1 MPCSSASS
9 KNLVTIV
16 ISALIGAVVVFGG
29 YSLGSRI
36 IGATGPAESARP
48 IAPRGNLD
56 GEEQRTIALFES
68 AAPSVVYI
76 TTVSVERNFFTMN
89 VFEVPQG
96 AGSGFVW
103 DSRGYIVT
111 NFHVIKGAQ
120 SARVTLSNQQTYP
133 AQLVGIEPDKDLAV
147 LKISAP
153 DVTLQPIQ
161 VGSSKELRVGQRVF
175 AIGNPFGFDHTLTT
189 GIIGGLGR
197 EISSAVTDRP
207 IQGVIQT
214 DAAINPGNS
223 GGPLLDSAGRLI
235 GINTAIVS
243 PSGSYAGLG
252 FAVPVDTVNR
262 IVPQLIKYGRAK
274 KSALGIRLLE
284 THGSHQQR
292 LHGVIVAE
300 VLKGSPAD
308 KAGITP
314 LSRLPDGSIQL
325 GDIIT
330 GADGL
335 PVSDGNDL
343 FRILDEKKPG
353 DKLIL
358 DLTNS
363 GEVRTVA
370 VKLGMLQP

>member
-1 MPCSSASS
+1 MPSPSASS
-9 KNLVTIV
+9 KSFFTIAF
-16 ISALIGAVVVFGG
+16 SALVGAAVVFGG
-29 YSLGSRI
+29 YSLGARV
-36 IGATGPAESARP
+36 IGATKRGESPRAVV
-48 IAPRGNLD
+48 PRGGLD
-56 GEEQRTIALFES
+56 GEEHRTIALFES

-76 TTVSVERNFFTMN
+76 TTVAVERNFFTMN

-96 AGSGFVW
+96 AGSGFIW

-111 NFHVIKGAQ
+111 NFHVIKDAQ

-153 DVTLQPIQ
+153 DVSLQPIQ
-161 VGSSKELRVGQRVF
+161 VGSSKDLRVGQRVF

-197 EISSAVTDRP
+197 EINSAVTDRP

-243 PSGSYAGLG
+243 TSGSYAGLG

-262 IVPQLIKYGRAK
+262 VVPQLIKFGRVK

-284 THGSHQQR
+284 THGMHAR
-292 LHGVIVAE
+292 GIHGVIVAE
-300 VLKGSPAD
+300 VIKGSPAD
-308 KAGITP
+308 KAGIAP

-325 GDIIT
+325 GDVIT
-330 GADGL
+330 GADGS
-335 PVSDGNDL
+335 PVADGNDL
-343 FRILDEKKPG
+343 FRILDDKNPGEK
-353 DKLIL
+353 LAL
-358 DLTNS
+358 ELTNG
-363 GEVRTVA
+363 GEVRTVT
-370 VKLGMLQP
+370 VKLGVLQQ

>member
-1 MPCSSASS
+1 MPSPSASTKS
-9 KNLVTIV
+9 FFTIAF
-16 ISALIGAVVVFGG
+16 SALIGAAVVFGG
-29 YSLGSRI
+29 YSLGARV
-36 IGATGPAESARP
+36 IGAAKRGESPRVV
-48 IAPRGNLD
+48 APRGDLD
-56 GEEQRTIALFES
+56 SEEQRTIALFES

-76 TTVSVERNFFTMN
+76 TTVAVERNFFTMN

-96 AGSGFVW
+96 AGSGFIW

-111 NFHVIKGAQ
+111 NFHVIKDAQ

-153 DVTLQPIQ
+153 DVKLQPIQ
-161 VGSSKELRVGQRVF
+161 VGSSKDLRVGQRVF

-197 EISSAVTDRP
+197 EINSAVTDRP

-262 IVPQLIKYGRAK
+262 VVPQLIKFGRVK

-284 THGSHQQR
+284 THGMHSR
-292 LHGVIVAE
+292 GIHGVVVAE
-300 VLKGSPAD
+300 VIKGSPAD
-308 KAGITP
+308 KAGIAP

-325 GDIIT
+325 GDVIT
-330 GADGL
+330 GADGS
-335 PVSDGNDL
+335 PVADGNDL
-343 FRILDEKKPG
+343 FRILDDKNPGEK
-353 DKLIL
+353 LAL
-358 DLTNS
+358 ELTNG
-363 GEVRTVA
+363 GEVRTVT
-370 VKLGMLQP
+370 VKLGVLQQ

>member
-1 MPCSSASS
+1 MPSSSASS
-9 KNLVTIV
+9 KSFITIAF
-16 ISALIGAVVVFGG
+16 SAIAGAAVVFGG
-29 YSLGSRI
+29 YSLGTRV
-36 IGATGPAESARP
+36 IGAAKSGESPRP
-48 IAPRGNLD
+48 VVPRGDLD
-56 GEEQRTIALFES
+56 SGEQRTIALFES

-76 TTVSVERNFFTMN
+76 TTVAVERNFFTMN
-89 VFEVPQG
+89 VLEVPQG
-96 AGSGFVW
+96 AGSGFIW

-111 NFHVIKGAQ
+111 NFHVIKDAQ
-120 SARVTLSNQQTYP
+120 SARVTLSSQQTYP

-153 DVTLQPIQ
+153 NVKLQPIQ
-161 VGSSKELRVGQRVF
+161 VGSSKDLRVGQRVF

-197 EISSAVTDRP
+197 EINSAVTDRP

-243 PSGSYAGLG
+243 TSGSYAGLG

-262 IVPQLIKYGRAK
+262 IVPQLIKFGRVK

-284 THGSHQQR
+284 THGMHSR
-292 LHGVIVAE
+292 GIHGVVVAE
-300 VLKGSPAD
+300 VIAGSPAD
-308 KAGITP
+308 KAGIAP

-330 GADGL
+330 GADGS
-335 PVSDGNDL
+335 PVADGNDL
-343 FRILDEKKPG
+343 FRILDEKNPG
-353 DKLIL
+353 EKLTL
-358 DLTNS
+358 ELTN
-363 GEVRTVA
+363 GAEVRTVS
-370 VKLGMLQP
+370 VKLGVLQQ